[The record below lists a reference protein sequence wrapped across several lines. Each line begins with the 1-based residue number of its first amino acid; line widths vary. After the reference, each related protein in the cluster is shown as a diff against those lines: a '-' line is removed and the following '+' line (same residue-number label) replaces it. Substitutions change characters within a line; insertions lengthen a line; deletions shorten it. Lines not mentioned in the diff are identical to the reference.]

1 MSGTTTVAR
10 ETFVVGLRN
19 QHAVEKQAIELLE
32 RQLGRLVNYPE
43 LEERIRLHIEETKE
57 QAKRLEDLLT
67 GLGTSHSSLK
77 DTVASFIGN
86 LAALAHVPAS
96 DEVIKDTLA
105 NFAFEHYEIA
115 SYKAL
120 LVLAD
125 ASGHDNARTAL
136 NQSLHEEEQ
145 MAQWIDE
152 HIKPT
157 VLRYLERSEAG
168 QTAGR

>member
-1 MSGTTTVAR
+1 MSGTTTVAQ
-10 ETFVVGLRN
+10 ETFAVGLRN
-19 QHAVEKQAIELLE
+19 QHAVENQAIELLE

-43 LEERIRLHIEETKE
+43 LEERIRLHIEESKE

-77 DTVASFIGN
+77 DAVASFIGN
-86 LAALAHVPAS
+86 LATIAHMPAP
-96 DEVIKDTLA
+96 DEVIKNTLA

-115 SYKAL
+115 SYKTL

-152 HIKPT
+152 HINPT
-157 VLRYLERSEAG
+157 VLRYLERSEAE